1 MRPLRPAELGGEYG
15 GASLWSHEERATE
28 EGVLRAQFT
37 VNDGRESRAVDAAYL
52 FETPAR

>member
-1 MRPLRPAELGGEYG
+1 MTVYARG
-15 GASLWSHEERATE
+15 ERATE
-28 EGVLRAQFT
+28 EGVLRARAQFT